1 MNKRYGFT
9 LIELLLVMSVGSTIM
24 LVSIGL
30 VHRTLTNVSEAVDRS
45 ENLLAWN
52 RLVRSVRADVHA
64 AIDAQVSASGDLK
77 LEIPDDRDVNYH
89 SKINLT
95 TVEQSA
101 ADGRSRRDSFA
112 FLKDTEIRFEKLDS
126 PARISVAAVRT
137 SQATG
142 DQTVIDRRVE
152 VSLGRMRAMEKGGI
166 NE

>member
-1 MNKRYGFT
+1 MNKRHGFT

-52 RLVRSVRADVHA
+52 RLVRSVRADAHS

-77 LEIPDDRDVNYH
+77 LDMPVDRDVNYH
-89 SKINLT
+89 SEINLT

-101 ADGRSRRDSFA
+101 ADGRSRRDSFL
-112 FLKDTEIRFEKLDS
+112 FLKDTAIRFEKLDS

-137 SQATG
+137 IQATG

-152 VSLGRMRAMEKGGI
+152 VSLGRMLTMEKGSI